1 MRRRQEEGKP
11 PTPSSPLQVLA
22 VAIPGVPQSTART
35 PRRSCSGPGRHR
47 EESTGSRESGRRP
60 LCLPRAALRLSGRSL
75 RLTLDFPKQ
84 FVTQIRGEVPPSEE
98 KLHWSSCLRSVTT
111 SGPHS
116 QCL

>member
-22 VAIPGVPQSTART
+22 VAIPGVPQSTAA
-35 PRRSCSGPGRHR
+35 PLAVLPGRPAATKR
-47 EESTGSRESGRRP
+47 NPCQIPGEQPSS
-60 LCLPRAALRLSGRSL
+60 LCLPRAALRLSSRSL